1 MMSMAMPSLEFLV
14 WEKETPRVV
23 MVVSASPKAEVEREY
38 TRKRDKVNMPFIIWK
53 LRRNVMGGGALS
65 KKSCIR

>member
-38 TRKRDKVNMPFIIWK
+38 TRKRDKVNMPFIK
-53 LRRNVMGGGALS
+53 ENVGLNTRS
-65 KKSCIR
+65 KAERGS